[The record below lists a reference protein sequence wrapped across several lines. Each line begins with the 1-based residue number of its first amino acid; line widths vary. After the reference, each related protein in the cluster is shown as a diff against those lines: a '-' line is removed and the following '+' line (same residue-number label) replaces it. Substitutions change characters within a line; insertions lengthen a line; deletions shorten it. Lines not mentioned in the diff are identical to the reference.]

1 MNAACEAARTAYPL
15 WSRTP
20 WPVRADYLKK
30 FGQEVE
36 RNEKGLARIVAQE
49 SGKALAE
56 ARADVV
62 EARHMLEYAR
72 EASEMARGKKRK
84 DLDRDRKLNGEA
96 SLPRKQLP
104 PSLNR

>member
-1 MNAACEAARTAYPL
+1 M
-15 WSRTP
+15 SRHE
-20 WPVRADYLKK
+20 D
-30 FGQEVE
+30 
-36 RNEKGLARIVAQE
+36 
-49 SGKALAE
+49 ALSL
-56 ARADVV
+56 
-62 EARHMLEYAR
+62 RHMLEYAR